1 MSNKENIFGK
11 KKRQDLEIQ
20 QNEIKEKDKYL
31 LENEIDD
38 TKVEEIT
45 ESMFAMLSSIP
56 TATSSVSTNMSLPT
70 TPSSTSS
77 RTLNFKSSQSFYSD
91 FSSPAITGD
100 HAEQIIAWSCAQI
113 DCHCYIDESK
123 VILPKDP
130 LRYNLNNNDKQVNE
144 ISATS
149 FQPNKDRIGI
159 SVYSSKPKILF
170 CNLALRPNE
179 SKSCKIEVF
188 LNISRFKEKNRLLF
202 NHI

>member
-1 MSNKENIFGK
+1 MSTKDNIFGK
-11 KKRQDLEIQ
+11 KKRYDLETK
-20 QNEIKEKDKYL
+20 QNEIKEKDKFL
-31 LENEIDD
+31 LDNEIDD

-45 ESMFAMLSSIP
+45 ESMFAMLSSLS

-77 RTLNFKSSQSFYSD
+77 RILNFKSSQPFYSD
-91 FSSPAITGD
+91 FSSSAIPAD
-100 HAEQIIAWSCAQI
+100 YAEQIIAWSCAQI
-113 DCHCYIDESK
+113 DCHCYIDDSK

-144 ISATS
+144 ISNTS

-179 SKSCKIEVF
+179 SKSCK
-188 LNISRFKEKNRLLF
+188 N
-202 NHI
+202 